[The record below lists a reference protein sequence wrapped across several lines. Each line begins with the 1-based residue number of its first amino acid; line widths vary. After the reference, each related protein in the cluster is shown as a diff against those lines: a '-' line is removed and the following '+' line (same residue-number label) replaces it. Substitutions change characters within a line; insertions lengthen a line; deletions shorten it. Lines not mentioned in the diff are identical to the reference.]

1 VSASRSPESRLEEAV
16 SLARAIDLDICH
28 AAVQP
33 VPKPNPATLLGGGQ
47 LEACAALIE
56 AHDIGLVI
64 LDTNLT
70 PVQQR
75 NLEKRLEVKVLD
87 RTGLILEIFGSRAA
101 TSEGRL
107 QVELA
112 NLTYQKSRL
121 VRSWT
126 HLERQRG
133 GTGFV
138 GGPGETQIEADR
150 RMIETRIL
158 RVKKKLESV
167 VRTRALHRKARQQA
181 PWPVVALVGYTN
193 AGKSTLFN
201 RLTDSDVMA
210 KDMLFATLDPTLRAI
225 KLPGGQKI
233 MLSDTVGFVSELP
246 TMLVAAFRAT
256 LEEVLSADVIV
267 HVRDSAHPDSEP
279 QRKDV
284 LDVLQELGVAED
296 AQFIE
301 LLNKTDAMDAQ
312 MLAAA
317 EARISRA
324 QVPMVLASALKGEG
338 TATLL
343 QTISDIFEAKAG
355 RFRLSIKPEQGDV
368 IGYLHAHGQVLAHQ
382 TGEDGRQ
389 FVDVLLSFPEK
400 GRFEKRFSNK
410 LKRIWS

>member
-1 VSASRSPESRLEEAV
+1 M
-16 SLARAIDLDICH
+16 SLAKAIDLDICH

-56 AHDIGLVI
+56 AHEIGLVI

-150 RMIETRIL
+150 RMIETRIM

-167 VRTRALHRKARQQA
+167 VRTRSLHRKARQQA

-201 RLTDSDVMA
+201 RLTNSNVMA
-210 KDMLFATLDPTLRAI
+210 KDMLFATLDPTL
-225 KLPGGQKI
+225 
-233 MLSDTVGFVSELP
+233 
-246 TMLVAAFRAT
+246 
-256 LEEVLSADVIV
+256 
-267 HVRDSAHPDSEP
+267 
-279 QRKDV
+279 
-284 LDVLQELGVAED
+284 
-296 AQFIE
+296 
-301 LLNKTDAMDAQ
+301 
-312 MLAAA
+312 
-317 EARISRA
+317 
-324 QVPMVLASALKGEG
+324 
-338 TATLL
+338 
-343 QTISDIFEAKAG
+343 
-355 RFRLSIKPEQGDV
+355 
-368 IGYLHAHGQVLAHQ
+368 
-382 TGEDGRQ
+382 
-389 FVDVLLSFPEK
+389 
-400 GRFEKRFSNK
+400 
-410 LKRIWS
+410 

>member
-1 VSASRSPESRLEEAV
+1 
-16 SLARAIDLDICH
+16 
-28 AAVQP
+28 
-33 VPKPNPATLLGGGQ
+33 
-47 LEACAALIE
+47 LIE

-338 TATLL
+338 TAALL

>member
-1 VSASRSPESRLEEAV
+1 M

-47 LEACAALIE
+47 LEACAELID
-56 AHDIGLVI
+56 AHDVKLVI
-64 LDTNLT
+64 IDTNLT

-75 NLEKRLEVKVLD
+75 NLEKRLGVKILD
-87 RTGLILEIFGSRAA
+87 RTGLVLEIFGARAA

-150 RMIETRIL
+150 RMIQTRIA

-167 VRTRALHRKARQQA
+167 VRTRSLHRKAREQA

-201 RLTDSDVMA
+201 RLTNSDVMA

-267 HVRDSAHPDSEP
+267 HVRDSAHADSEA

-284 LDVLQELGVAED
+284 IDVLHELGVSED
-296 AQFIE
+296 TQFIE
-301 LLNKTDAMDAQ
+301 LFNKSDAMDEV
-312 MLAAA
+312 MTAAA
-317 EARISRA
+317 VERMKRA
-324 QVPMVLASALKGEG
+324 DVPTVLASALEG
-338 TATLL
+338 RGTDELL
-343 QTISDIFEAKAG
+343 QAVSDIFESKAA

-368 IGYLHAHGQVLAHQ
+368 IGYLHSHGQVLAHNT
-382 TGEDGRQ
+382 TGDGKQ
-389 FVDVLLSFPEK
+389 YVDVLLSYANK
-400 GRFEKRFSNK
+400 GRFEKKFNNK
-410 LKRIWS
+410 LKRIKS